1 MISYDR
7 PTFSPEAPQSI
18 RIREGNYQM
27 TIAYRWFTPSYV
39 LNLILGGLVLGYF
52 TYAFIESAAGRPL
65 PSEEDG
71 IFETTLGVLFIGL
84 MGLYLTYAGLAGCLN
99 TTIIEVDTREIR
111 VRIKPLFWRGEKDI
125 VRAVVKQFFVV
136 SKERRYKG
144 NATYTYEVQFRT
156 YAGDT
161 HKLIADLPNIE
172 EAKFIRERM
181 ERYIGLESSK
191 FEGALKE

>member
-7 PTFSPEAPQSI
+7 PTFSPEAPPSI

-27 TIAYRWFTPSYV
+27 TITYRWFTTSYI
-39 LNLILGGLVLGYF
+39 LNLILGGLLLGYF

-71 IFETTLGVLFIGL
+71 ILETTLGVLFIGL
-84 MGLYLTYAGLAGCLN
+84 MGLYLTYTGLAGCLN
-99 TTIIEVDTREIR
+99 TTTIEVDPRQIR

-125 VRAVVKQFFVV
+125 VRAAVKQFFVV
-136 SKERRYKG
+136 TKERRYKG
-144 NATYTYEVQFRT
+144 NSTYTYEVQFRT

-161 HKLIADLPNIE
+161 HKLIADLSTKE
-172 EAKFIRERM
+172 EAKFILERM
-181 ERYIGLESSK
+181 EH
-191 FEGALKE
+191 